1 MTIWSPTT
9 PLQIWLQNG
18 FPHGPARQASTS
30 PVFRPAYTTPFAS
43 VGDERELARRRR
55 VNAEGRE
62 TLRGILERHGW
73 ETAQPAVANFLF
85 AEVGDD
91 ARPVFESLL
100 RQGVIVRPCAAF
112 GAPGAIRVTVGTP
125 DEHEFLADALS
136 RLGAVSVT

>member
-1 MTIWSPTT
+1 MDADA
-9 PLQIWLQNG
+9 
-18 FPHGPARQASTS
+18 ARAGLTALGKVRRAFDFNSQAQ
-30 PVFRPAYTTPFAS
+30 AAALAS

-85 AEVGDD
+85 AEVGED
-91 ARPVFESLL
+91 ARPVFDALL
-100 RQGVIVRPCAAF
+100 HKGVIVRPCGAF

-125 DEHEFLADALS
+125 DEHEFLAEALS
-136 RLGAVSVT
+136 RIAATSVA